1 MAAAKRKFGDM
12 KNEIMS
18 MFAELQRLLED
29 QKKKLLDKV
38 DKKESQFLKL
48 VNKKNSSR
56 NKLENLRSTLARHTD
71 NLETMAVSAPD
82 KALLAT
88 LDRMKPCL
96 KKLESQTVPDPF
108 NKPKALVGD
117 VFFDEEVVKG
127 LKKTFGI
134 IGEVIDSP
142 KEQVCA

>member
-1 MAAAKRKFGDM
+1 
-12 KNEIMS
+12 

-38 DKKESQFLKL
+38 DKKERQFLKL

-56 NKLENLRSTLARHTD
+56 AKPERLHSTLARHTD
-71 NLETMAVSAPD
+71 NLETIADTAPD
-82 KALLAT
+82 MALLAT
-88 LDRMKPCL
+88 LPRLKPRL
-96 KKLESQTVPDPF
+96 KKLESQTVLDPS
-108 NKPKALVGD
+108 NQPKALVGD
-117 VFFDEEVVKG
+117 VFFDQEVVKG